1 MIVLCEKN
9 NLTFFY
15 IHGEKGE
22 GKGEKHMNI
31 QYIIDQIDEIVAIFD
46 HKGTVYML
54 NQKAHELL
62 PFDINDVLHKNVQV
76 VRERHYVD
84 GPTVIEEVIEKKVT
98 VHRNILYNG
107 NKLISY
113 TGNPA
118 FNRSG
123 EFVGGV
129 LTGRDM
135 SLLMKLYH
143 ENEAGSIGDEEVIGE
158 SGAMRQIKRM
168 ISKVAKTD
176 VPVFITGESGVG
188 KEVIAQA
195 IWKNSS
201 RADKPC
207 IAINCAAIPSELIES
222 ELFGYEEG
230 AFTGAKRSGKKGLF
244 EKANGGT
251 VFLDEIGEL
260 PKNVQSKL
268 LRVIQE
274 KELTH
279 VGGSQVIPID
289 VRYIS
294 ATNLPPEKLRSEQYF
309 RQDLYFRLSVIPISI
324 PPLRDRWEDIIPLA
338 EHFLRKFNEKYKKE
352 FKLSQKLT
360 AKMKAYDWNGNVR
373 ELRNV
378 MERLVVISNNRELQ
392 VEDFELVINF
402 DYYDEVKEEGVAING
417 MMPLEDAYRQ
427 CDRILIQRAM
437 KKAGS
442 ANKAAEMLQIDR
454 STLYRKI
461 KNYEITE

>member
-15 IHGEKGE
+15 IHGEKRA
-22 GKGEKHMNI
+22 GKGEKRMNI
-31 QYIIDQIDEIVAIFD
+31 QYIIDQIDEVVAIFD
-46 HKGTVYML
+46 HEGVVYML
-54 NQKAHELL
+54 NEKAHELL
-62 PFDINDVLHKNVQV
+62 PFDLNDVLHKNVQV
-76 VRERHYVD
+76 VREKHYVD
-84 GPTVIEEVIEKKVT
+84 GPTVIEEVIQKKDT
-98 VHRNILYNG
+98 VYRNILYNG

-118 FNRSG
+118 FNRRG

-143 ENEAGSIGDEEVIGE
+143 ENEENSVKNEEVIGK
-158 SGAMRQIKRM
+158 SKSMLAIKQM
-168 ISKVAKTD
+168 IRKVAKTD

-188 KEVIAQA
+188 KEVVAQA
-195 IWKNSS
+195 IWKSS
-201 RADKPC
+201 RRADKPC
-207 IAINCAAIPSELIES
+207 ISINCAAIPSDLIES

-279 VGGSQVIPID
+279 VGGSQVIPLDI
-289 VRYIS
+289 RFIS
-294 ATNLPPEKLRSEQYF
+294 ATNLPPEQLRSEKYF
-309 RQDLYFRLSVIPISI
+309 RQDLYFRLSVIPIAI
-324 PPLRDRWEDIIPLA
+324 PPLRERREDIIPLA
-338 EHFLRKFNEKYKKE
+338 DYFLDKFNDKYKKALQ
-352 FKLSQKLT
+352 LSQKL
-360 AKMKAYDWNGNVR
+360 ADRMKVYDWNGNVR

-378 MERLVVISNNRELQ
+378 MERLAVISNNKELQ
-392 VEDFELVINF
+392 VEDFEMVIHF
-402 DYYDEVKEEGVAING
+402 DYYDDAEEEGVRIKG
-417 MMPLEDAYRQ
+417 MMTLEEAYRQ
-427 CDRILIQRAM
+427 CDQILIPRAM
-437 KKAGS
+437 GKSKS
-442 ANKAAEMLQIDR
+442 ANQAAEMLNIDR
-454 STLYRKI
+454 STLYRKM
-461 KNYEITE
+461 KNCDR